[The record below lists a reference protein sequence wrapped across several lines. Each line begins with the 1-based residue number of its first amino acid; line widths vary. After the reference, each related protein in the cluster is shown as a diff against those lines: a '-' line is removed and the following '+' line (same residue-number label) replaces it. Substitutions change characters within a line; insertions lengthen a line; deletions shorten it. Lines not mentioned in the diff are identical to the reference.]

1 FNIEFICKTIIGF
14 VRFVNTPEVLELVN
28 TLDAKISQLEAARRK
43 ELLRAFDVRLVAVRQ
58 DLSTAC
64 ARAAA
69 AGFNVDTVSEL
80 QMFADRFGAHRLNN
94 VCSKFISL
102 SKRGPELGNQDG
114 AVRSSYESDMS
125 IDDDPTSPPPE
136 PETATDMSIDS
147 SAEKKD
153 IESPS
158 CTPARK
164 GLKAI
169 FHHFSSKGIEARS
182 VGEAEGIQY
191 FFIKC

>member
-1 FNIEFICKTIIGF
+1 MFCGVLRTIDLVYDDR
-14 VRFVNTPEVLELVN
+14 VREL
-28 TLDAKISQLEAARRK
+28 KISALALLGK

-136 PETATDMSIDS
+136 PETATYQHPPSTCYS
-147 SAEKKD
+147 SLT
-153 IESPS
+153 S
-158 CTPARK
+158 
-164 GLKAI
+164 
-169 FHHFSSKGIEARS
+169 
-182 VGEAEGIQY
+182 Y
-191 FFIKC
+191 FQQRIKC